1 MLRASWFSQG
11 ETLFLLSLVLRILST
26 ELSVQ
31 LSLRILWLN
40 DQLRLRLFVQGKI
53 GGSDCMS
60 FDQIGFAADGLEEAD
75 EAQFALVESSESS
88 PVR

>member
-1 MLRASWFSQG
+1 MP
-11 ETLFLLSLVLRILST
+11 
-26 ELSVQ
+26 
-31 LSLRILWLN
+31 
-40 DQLRLRLFVQGKI
+40 
-53 GGSDCMS
+53 